1 MKSYAI
7 AAVLSSVMMA
17 GPVMADN
24 DFRAL
29 GKVASVKSM
38 TEGQLS
44 AVEGGIFLPFKN
56 HDFKKGH
63 DRKLNV
69 GNVNQNIAVTTITAV
84 NLNFGKGGATQNIVA
99 VTQQSIGGK

>member
-17 GPVMADN
+17 GPAMADN

-29 GKVASVKSM
+29 GKVSSLKPM

-44 AVEGGIFLPFKN
+44 AVEGGILFPFKK
-56 HDFKKGH
+56 DH

-84 NLNFGKGGATQNIVA
+84 NLALGKGGANQNIVA

>member
-17 GPVMADN
+17 GPAMADN

-29 GKVASVKSM
+29 GKVSSLKPM

-44 AVEGGIFLPFKN
+44 AVEGGILFPFKK
-56 HDFKKGH
+56 DH

-69 GNVNQNIAVTTITAV
+69 GNVNLNQNIAVTTITAV
-84 NLNFGKGGATQNIVA
+84 NLALGKGGANQNIVA

>member
-17 GPVMADN
+17 GPAMADN

-29 GKVASVKSM
+29 GKVSSLKPM

-44 AVEGGIFLPFKN
+44 AVEGGTLIPFKKDN
-56 HDFKKGH
+56 GGKV
-63 DRKLNV
+63 NA

-84 NLNFGKGGATQNIVA
+84 NVALFKGDANQTIVA